1 MPAPAPSS
9 PDAFRL
15 LNLPP
20 RAALAEEELQ
30 AAWLG
35 AARLAHPDQEG
46 GDSETSAGLNAALEI
61 LKSPVT
67 RLKHLLEHYSNTPWR
82 AVPLDAGLMGLFEK
96 LGPLLQQ
103 AGAFLKKKQAAT
115 SALARAL
122 LANEEMRLREA
133 LEELGLRLDEAWR
146 AHEAALPMLDER
158 LAQNPEDAAAWSELQ
173 AQQARLAYLAKWR
186 AQVRETLLG
195 LML

>member
-1 MPAPAPSS
+1 MSAPAPSS

-20 RAALAEEELQ
+20 RATLAEEELQ

-35 AARLAHPDQEG
+35 AARVAHPDQEG
-46 GDSETSAGLNAALEI
+46 GNAETSAGLNAALET

-82 AVPLDAGLMGLFEK
+82 AVPLDAGLMSLFEQ

-103 AGAFLKKKQAAT
+103 AGVFLKKKQAAS

-122 LANEEMRLREA
+122 LASEEMRLREA
-133 LEELGLRLDEAWR
+133 LEELGLQLDEAWKT
-146 AHEAALPMLDER
+146 HEHALPALDER
-158 LAQNPEDAAAWSELQ
+158 LALGDSSVWPELQ
-173 AQQARLAYLAKWR
+173 GMQARLAYLAKWR
-186 AQVRETLLG
+186 AQVRESLLG